1 MKITLIL
8 TGKTTS
14 ADIKSI
20 CADYQKRINHYCK
33 MEEVVIES
41 GLKSAD
47 TKKVKDKEGELILKK
62 IIPGDYVIL
71 LDDKGKEFTSTQ
83 FAAYLEGLFN
93 QSLKN
98 ICFVAGGAYGFSDE
112 LYKRANAKLS
122 LSKMT
127 FSHQIVRAIFS
138 EQLYRAFTIINN
150 EPYHHE

>member
-1 MKITLIL
+1 
-8 TGKTTS
+8 
-14 ADIKSI
+14 
-20 CADYQKRINHYCK
+20 

-93 QSLKN
+93 QSLK
-98 ICFVAGGAYGFSDE
+98 ISA
-112 LYKRANAKLS
+112 L
-122 LSKMT
+122 
-127 FSHQIVRAIFS
+127 
-138 EQLYRAFTIINN
+138 
-150 EPYHHE
+150 